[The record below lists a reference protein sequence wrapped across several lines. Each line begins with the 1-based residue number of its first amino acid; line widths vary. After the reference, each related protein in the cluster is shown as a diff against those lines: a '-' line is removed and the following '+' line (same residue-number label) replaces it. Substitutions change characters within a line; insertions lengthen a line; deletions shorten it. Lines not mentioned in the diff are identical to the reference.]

1 MIARLW
7 SARTT
12 KPADA
17 DAYQVL
23 FPTDA
28 LAHLGKVGGF
38 HGAYLLRRDH
48 DTGVE
53 FVTITMFESLK
64 AVRGFAGE
72 DYQTANVSTPARKVL
87 DDIDERVRHFTVVL
101 EPEIPDPLRKMSGK

>member
-12 KPADA
+12 NPTDA
-17 DAYQVL
+17 DAYQTL

-28 LAHLGKVGGF
+28 LAHLAAVKGF

-53 FVTITMFESLK
+53 FVTITLFDSLD

-72 DYQTANVSTPARKVL
+72 DYRTANVSAPARAVL
-87 DDIDERVRHFTVVL
+87 DDIDELVRHFTVVHA
-101 EPEIPDPLRKMSGK
+101 PGVSAG